1 MPGIV
6 PRWEWRTFG
15 SRFGV
20 AETRFSALTPSG
32 VQESD
37 EVYLVGGAGDNVKI
51 RDDLMDIKVLR
62 ETDADGLERW
72 EPVMKAGFPLS
83 AADVGKV
90 FEALRLQAPA
100 LARDAYTLQAFLDEL
115 VAPSGVLRAV
125 RVHKRRVRYVVGGCT
140 SEVSDVVVDG
150 SPSRTIAIESE
161 DAAAVVAAVASVG
174 LDGYRNMSYPVGLRA
189 ILDHEPERFAVLDV
203 GTNSIKFHV
212 GERLPERGWRRVVDR
227 AEITRLGE
235 GQGEAGE
242 ISAAAQARAI
252 EAIKGMVEEADRE
265 GVRGIV
271 GVATAWLR
279 MAPNG
284 REVVEAVRAA
294 TGLEIT
300 AIPGDEESRLAFLAV
315 KSGLGLADGSLTVFD
330 TGGGSTQLTF
340 GHGDT
345 VDDRFSVDVGAVRFT
360 ERVRPRRGR
369 PGRRPGAGAG
379 RDRRRPH
386 ARRRTRGAGR
396 AGRHG
401 RRRDQHGGRDA
412 RDGGLRP
419 RPDPGQRHRSR
430 GGRPPDRA
438 LPDPG
443 RGRAPRDRRA
453 AAQAGGRD
461 PRRRVHRPDDHGQG
475 RARLAHRERP
485 GPPPRGA
492 RRAVRRM
499 RGRQGPEGDSDDGRF
514 RAARGR
520 RPISRS
526 PS

>member
-20 AETRFSALTPSG
+20 AEDRFAALTPSG

-90 FEALRLQAPA
+90 FDALRLQAPA
-100 LARDAYTLQAFLDEL
+100 LTRDAYTLDAFLDEL

-161 DAAAVVAAVASVG
+161 DAAAVVAAVASVA
-174 LDGYRNMSYPVGLRA
+174 LDGYRNMSYPVGMRA

-212 GERLPERGWRRVVDR
+212 GERLPDGGWRRIVDR

-235 GQGEAGE
+235 GQGESGRDLGRCPG
-242 ISAAAQARAI
+242 AR
-252 EAIKGMVEEADRE
+252 DRGDPGHGRGGGPE

-284 REVVEAVRAA
+284 SDVVRAVRAA
-294 TGLEIT
+294 TGLE
-300 AIPGDEESRLAFLAV
+300 SRPSRATRKAGSPSSP
-315 KSGLGLADGSLTVFD
+315 SGRAGPRRGFADGLRHRRGQHPAD
-330 TGGGSTQLTF
+330 
-340 GHGDT
+340 
-345 VDDRFSVDVGAVRFT
+345 
-360 ERVRPRRGR
+360 VRPRRHRRRALQRRRRRGAIHRAVRPRSGR
-369 PGRRPGAGAG
+369 PGRRAG
-379 RDRRRPH
+379 R
-386 ARRRTRGAGR
+386 TRAAIVADLTRVDGHPRAGR

-412 RDGGLRP
+412 RDGELRP
-419 RPDPGQRHRSR
+419 
-430 GGRPPDRA
+430 
-438 LPDPG
+438 
-443 RGRAPRDRRA
+443 
-453 AAQAGGRD
+453 
-461 PRRRVHRPDDHGQG
+461 
-475 RARLAHRERP
+475 
-485 GPPPRGA
+485 
-492 RRAVRRM
+492 
-499 RGRQGPEGDSDDGRF
+499 
-514 RAARGR
+514 
-520 RPISRS
+520 
-526 PS
+526 